1 MSDAKIYSRQWARA
15 YTQYHS
21 LSGGQN
27 ADYIPFLANVPSQ
40 LAAVAIVTCD
50 GSVYRAGDS
59 DYRFA
64 LESISKVCTLAL
76 ALEDVGSQAV
86 QDKIGADPTGLPFN
100 SVIALEL
107 HGGKPLSPLVN
118 AGAIATTSL
127 IKADNAEQRWQRILH
142 IQQQLA
148 GEQVALSDEVN
159 QSEQTTNFHNRAIA
173 GYCIP
178 PDTSIAMRWK
188 PATCTPVSAPRLS
201 IPLNWRRLAR
211 RWRRAVLIR

>member
-1 MSDAKIYSRQWARA
+1 MLDANKLQQAVDQA
-15 YTQYHS
+15 YTQFHS
-21 LSGGQN
+21 LNGGQN
-27 ADYIPFLANVPSQ
+27 ADYIPFLANVPGQ

-50 GSVYRAGDS
+50 GKVYSAGDS

-76 ALEDVGSQAV
+76 ALEDVGPQAV

-127 IKADNAEQRWQRILH
+127 INAENVEQRWQRILH

-173 GYCIP
+173 CCCTP
-178 PDTSIAMRWK
+178 PDISIVMQWK
-188 PATCTPVSAPRLS
+188 PVTCTPVSAPRSS
-201 IPLNWRRLAR
+201 ILLNWQHLAR
-211 RWRRAVLIR
+211 RWRRGE

>member
-1 MSDAKIYSRQWARA
+1 MSDAKNLQQAVDQA

-86 QDKIGADPTGLPFN
+86 QDKL
-100 SVIALEL
+100 ALTRPDCL
-107 HGGKPLSPLVN
+107 LIQSSP
-118 AGAIATTSL
+118 
-127 IKADNAEQRWQRILH
+127 
-142 IQQQLA
+142 
-148 GEQVALSDEVN
+148 
-159 QSEQTTNFHNRAIA
+159 
-173 GYCIP
+173 
-178 PDTSIAMRWK
+178 
-188 PATCTPVSAPRLS
+188 
-201 IPLNWRRLAR
+201 
-211 RWRRAVLIR
+211 